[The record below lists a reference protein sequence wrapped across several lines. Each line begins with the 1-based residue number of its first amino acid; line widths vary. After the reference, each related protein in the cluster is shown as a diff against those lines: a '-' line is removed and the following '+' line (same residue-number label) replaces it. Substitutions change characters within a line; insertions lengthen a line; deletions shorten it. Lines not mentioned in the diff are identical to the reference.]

1 MHLLIRF
8 HQFFQSSGC
17 RAGVG
22 DRIIYKGGG
31 GGGGGGWGGGE
42 EEGREEI
49 TGRRILVYW
58 NELCYMQSSMTY

>member
-22 DRIIYKGGG
+22 DRIIYRGGG
-31 GGGGGGWGGGE
+31 GGGGGLE
-42 EEGREEI
+42 EEKKLRED
-49 TGRRILVYW
+49 VF
-58 NELCYMQSSMTY
+58 LCTEANCVTCSRP